1 MNSDKFEQLSPD
13 NLTEKLKSRQEDLS
27 VLLAKKLRAIKNAP
41 EGNLR
46 IAQAHKGKKIQY
58 FHIIK
63 SGDTKGTYISHN
75 QHLLAKRL
83 AQKQYDQSL
92 IKVLHWQIAAL
103 TKFITKS
110 EKQIENLYDK
120 LCSSRVEL
128 ITPATLP
135 DEQYIAAWKSVQWE
149 GHSFSPDQHTYT
161 TARGEVVR
169 SKSEVIIAD
178 TLAHHKVP
186 YRYEFP
192 LTLKKGNTIH
202 PDFLCLNVRTRKEF
216 YWEHFGLMDSADYM
230 EATLH
235 KLKTY
240 NENGILHGK
249 NLLFTVESASCPLN
263 TRQVENL
270 IREFLA

>member
-120 LCSSRVEL
+120 LCSSRREL

-149 GHSFSPDQHTYT
+149 GHSFSPDQQDAGQAEEKRDDVHR
-161 TARGEVVR
+161 AVGFKSSRRAEAEEAFIVVG
-169 SKSEVIIAD
+169 VVA
-178 TLAHHKVP
+178 AH
-186 YRYEFP
+186 
-192 LTLKKGNTIH
+192 L
-202 PDFLCLNVRTRKEF
+202 
-216 YWEHFGLMDSADYM
+216 S
-230 EATLH
+230 
-235 KLKTY
+235 
-240 NENGILHGK
+240 
-249 NLLFTVESASCPLN
+249 SASS
-263 TRQVENL
+263 VW
-270 IREFLA
+270 